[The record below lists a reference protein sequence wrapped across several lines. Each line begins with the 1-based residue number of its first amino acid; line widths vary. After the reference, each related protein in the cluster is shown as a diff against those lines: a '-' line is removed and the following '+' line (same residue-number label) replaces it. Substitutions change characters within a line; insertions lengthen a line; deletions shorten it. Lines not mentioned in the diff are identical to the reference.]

1 MHNMHSVCS
10 TLHRNLDAHP
20 RIDVL
25 QENSFTKHVTDT
37 VAMSVISTF
46 NRWLLATR
54 GTTSPRIK
62 IIPLSIFKQR
72 HVPVASG
79 ILKSYLVDMPLLVPE
94 ELHPMGHEAEQDY
107 WADIDVDLS
116 KGPQSAWRG
125 GQPSPPIETD
135 TPTESPPLDFQE
147 QFPFD
152 VACCA

>member
-1 MHNMHSVCS
+1 MVMLIVNYDGVWEDVHFNPKSIFLLAVTPKDTLKTLSDKICDRFGLNCDAGDMKFS
-10 TLHRNLDAHP
+10 TLL
-20 RIDVL
+20 
-25 QENSFTKHVTDT
+25 SGT
-37 VAMSVISTF
+37 VVEM
-46 NRWLLATR
+46 
-54 GTTSPRIK
+54 K
-62 IIPLSIFKQR
+62 
-72 HVPVASG
+72 
-79 ILKSYLVDMPLLVPE
+79 